1 MESTVILN
9 GIISG
14 IIRSLA
20 DGGIAMI
27 IKVAC
32 VKKDVD
38 ILARRLE
45 SIMAVIGDAEGH
57 RILAQSEA
65 ADHRLKKLREIAYE
79 AETIIDLF
87 RIEVGTSRSQEW
99 DAASICKC
107 VKEVHIRCQIGN
119 DIQELNRKLNTIIPA
134 IQQLGLATEDQSGI
148 DSEVAPHHN
157 ESNTIG
163 RGVGS
168 DCNDLVNLLRRGG
181 EGAHVLFAIVGTIG
195 VGKSTLARKIY
206 HEMRGRFR
214 IRLWVNISNDSRH
227 ITIWSGER
235 FKRRAGMSEQ
245 REVLR
250 NYLNGSTRNLLLVI
264 DNVSKADDWNQLLA
278 ANEAFR
284 RCGCK
289 VIVTTRDENVAR
301 TMGVTH
307 FHRVKCL
314 NGDDG
319 WLLLHKTA
327 NLGGTVTT
335 RNIQDVGRSIVQKCS
350 GVPMAIRT
358 IGWNLRGRSREDE
371 WESIHS
377 QDLISSYP
385 GIRDSIDTTYMELKY
400 RHKRCFLYCSLYPE
414 KFVIKQQC
422 ATQQWIA
429 EGFFEG
435 SGNLEKAAGRCYQE
449 LIERGLLLPEH
460 EADGV
465 VGAKMPTLL
474 RSFALYRSGDENCV
488 DNLSRISSTS
498 KPWRL
503 CITAEEA
510 IEAIPV
516 YVTRLRTLF
525 VSARPL
531 SRSSLDLII
540 ERFPNLR
547 VLDLR
552 DTQVETIPKTL
563 GRLLQLRYL
572 NLSNTKIRKLPRSIG
587 NLMMLQFLILQ
598 NCPCLTQITSH
609 VGRLV
614 NLRGLDF
621 SGAPELNDI
630 RFRLLKLTGLNCLH
644 GFFPAN
650 HGWTLVGL
658 CALRNLTSL
667 QILRLGRAS
676 SIEDA
681 QQSRLQ
687 DMDNLRELELCCSS
701 VDQPP
706 VGIQEHMK
714 DVFSALRPP
723 QSLASLKLDGYYG
736 NGFPAWFSVSHL
748 TVLQRLTLDGCVH
761 CQRLPA
767 LGEMM
772 NLKFLAIIGFSVLT
786 EINYELRGA
795 PATGVA
801 FPMLEQLFLGRMQN
815 MVSWSGLV
823 DTDMPLLERLHL
835 DGCPRMISVPSWLQ
849 HCTTLKSLKIHH
861 ADALQNIENLPAL
874 KELQVHDSSNLKR
887 VFNLRRLE
895 DLKIVNCACLS
906 IVQDVPLL
914 CILRLDL
921 DEHTSQ
927 LPEWIQRKQPF
938 TLRRLEIVGSE
949 DLLDRCSSSTARY
962 GRLIKDAADHVY
974 AKLHGGSLYFSYT
987 KSTGMFDRSRR
998 CRDRSS
1004 MQSAAILAVP
1014 VAPRRV
1020 HGGWETW
1027 IKYTLCAIFLI
1038 VSQFFVQWAV
1048 SSR

>member
-1 MESTVILN
+1 MILN

-572 NLSNTKIRKLPRSIG
+572 NLSNTKIRKLPRNIG
-587 NLMMLQFLILQ
+587 NLMMMQFLILQ

-927 LPEWIQRKQPF
+927 LPEWLQRKQPF

>member
-1 MESTVILN
+1 MILN

-927 LPEWIQRKQPF
+927 LPEWLQRKQPF

>member
-9 GIISG
+9 GLITSVSS
-14 IIRSLA
+14 SLA
-20 DGGIAMI
+20 GVIVR
-27 IKVAC
+27 VAC

-38 ILARRLE
+38 TLTGRLE
-45 SIMAVIGDAEGH
+45 SIMAVIGDAERH
-57 RILAQSEA
+57 RILARSEA

-119 DIQELNRKLNTIIPA
+119 DIQELNKKLDTIIPV
-134 IQQLGLATEDQSGI
+134 IQQLGLAAEDQSGI
-148 DSEVAPHHN
+148 DSEVAPHYN

-195 VGKSTLARKIY
+195 VGKSTLALKIY

-214 IRLWVNISNDSRH
+214 TRLWVNISNDSRR
-227 ITIWSGER
+227 ITIWSGDT
-235 FKRRAGMSEQ
+235 FKGRAGMPEQ

-250 NYLNGSTRNLLLVI
+250 RYLDGSTRNLLLVI
-264 DNVSKADDWNQLLA
+264 DNVRKADDWNQLLA

-301 TMGVTH
+301 MMGVTH

-327 NLGGTVTT
+327 NLGGTVATG
-335 RNIQDVGRSIVQKCS
+335 NIQDVGRSIVQKCS

-377 QDLISSYP
+377 QDFISSYT

-400 RHKRCFLYCSLYPE
+400 RVKRCFLYCSLYPE
-414 KFVIKQQC
+414 QFVIKQQC

-435 SGNLEKAAGRCYQE
+435 RPNLEEEAESCYQE

-460 EADGV
+460 EANGV

-474 RSFALYRSGDENCV
+474 RSFALYRSGEENCV
-488 DNLSRISSTS
+488 DNPSRISSTS

-503 CITAEEA
+503 CITDEEA

-525 VSARPL
+525 VSASPL
-531 SRSSLDLII
+531 RRSSLDLII
-540 ERFPNLR
+540 GRFPNLR

-552 DTQVETIPKTL
+552 DTQVESIPKTL

-572 NLSNTKIRKLPRSIG
+572 NLSNTEIRKLPQSIG

-598 NCPCLTQITSH
+598 NCPYLTQMTSH
-609 VGRLV
+609 VGRLE

-621 SGAPELNDI
+621 SGAPELNDV
-630 RFRLLKLTGLNCLH
+630 RFRLLKLTGLNCLR

-650 HGWTLVGL
+650 HGLKL
-658 CALRNLTSL
+658 KELHALRNLTSL
-667 QILRLGRAS
+667 QILKLGRAS

-681 QQSRLQ
+681 HQSRLQ
-687 DMDNLRELELCCSS
+687 EMYHLKELELCCSS

-706 VGIQEHMK
+706 VDGQEHMK

-723 QSLASLKLDGYYG
+723 QSLVSLKLDGYYG

-748 TVLQRLTLDGCVH
+748 TALQRLTLDGCVH

-801 FPMLEQLFLGRMQN
+801 FPLLEQLFLGRMQN

-823 DTDMPLLERLHL
+823 DIDMPLLERLQL
-835 DGCPRMISVPSWLQ
+835 DSCPMMISVPSWLQ
-849 HCTTLKSLKIHH
+849 HCTTLKSLKIQH
-861 ADALQNIENLPAL
+861 ADALQYIENLPAL
-874 KELQVHDSSNLKR
+874 KELQVHYSSNLNR
-887 VFNLRRLE
+887 ILNLSRLE
-895 DLKIVNCACLS
+895 DLKIVSCACLTV
-906 IVQDVPLL
+906 VQDVPLL
-914 CILRLDL
+914 RNLHLDL
-921 DEHTSQ
+921 GKHTAE
-927 LPEWIQRKQPF
+927 LPEWLQKKQSF
-938 TLRRLEIVGSE
+938 TLRGLEIIGSE
-949 DLLDRCSSSTARY
+949 DLLNRCSSSTARY

-987 KSTGMFDRSRR
+987 KRTGMFYRSRR
-998 CRDRSS
+998 CRECFS
-1004 MQSAAILAVP
+1004 MQGAAILAVP
-1014 VAPRRV
+1014 VAPQRV

>member
-1 MESTVILN
+1 MLWSAVVLWH
-9 GIISG
+9 
-14 IIRSLA
+14 
-20 DGGIAMI
+20 
-27 IKVAC
+27 
-32 VKKDVD
+32 
-38 ILARRLE
+38 RRDPGRPPTL
-45 SIMAVIGDAEGH
+45 
-57 RILAQSEA
+57 
-65 ADHRLKKLREIAYE
+65 
-79 AETIIDLF
+79 
-87 RIEVGTSRSQEW
+87 QEW
-99 DAASICKC
+99 DAASVCKC

-119 DIQELNRKLNTIIPA
+119 DIQELNKKLDTIIPV
-134 IQQLGLATEDQSGI
+134 IQQLGLAAEDQSGI
-148 DSEVAPHHN
+148 DSEVAPHYN

-195 VGKSTLARKIY
+195 VGKSTLALKIY

-214 IRLWVNISNDSRH
+214 TRLWVNISNDSRR
-227 ITIWSGER
+227 ITIWSGDT
-235 FKRRAGMSEQ
+235 FKRRAGMAEQ

-250 NYLNGSTRNLLLVI
+250 RYLDGSTSNLLLVI
-264 DNVSKADDWNQLLA
+264 DNVRKADDWNQLLA

-289 VIVTTRDENVAR
+289 VIVTTRDENVER
-301 TMGVTH
+301 KMGVTH

-327 NLGGTVTT
+327 NLGGTVATG
-335 RNIQDVGRSIVQKCS
+335 NIQDVGRSIVQKCS

-377 QDLISSYP
+377 QDFISSYP
-385 GIRDSIDTTYMELKY
+385 GIRDTIDTTYMELKY
-400 RHKRCFLYCSLYPE
+400 RVKRCFLYCSLYPE
-414 KFVIKQQC
+414 QFVIKQQC

-435 SGNLEKAAGRCYQE
+435 SPDLEEAAESCYQE

-460 EADGV
+460 EANGV

-474 RSFALYRSGDENCV
+474 RSFALYRSGEENCV
-488 DNLSRISSTS
+488 DNPSRISSTS

-503 CITAEEA
+503 CITDEEA

-525 VSARPL
+525 VSASPL
-531 SRSSLDLII
+531 RRSSLDLII

-552 DTQVETIPKTL
+552 DTQVESIPKTL

-572 NLSNTKIRKLPRSIG
+572 NLSNTEIRKLPQSIG

-598 NCPCLTQITSH
+598 NCPYLTQMTSH
-609 VGRLV
+609 VGRLE

-621 SGAPELNDI
+621 SGAPKLNDV
-630 RFRLLKLTGLNCLH
+630 RFRLLKLTELNCLH

-650 HGWTLVGL
+650 HGWTLKELHV
-658 CALRNLTSL
+658 LRNLTSL

-681 QQSRLQ
+681 HQSRLQ
-687 DMDNLRELELCCSS
+687 EMDNLRELELCCSS

-706 VGIQEHMK
+706 VDVQEHMK

-723 QSLASLKLDGYYG
+723 QSLFSLKLDGYYG

-748 TVLQRLTLDGCVH
+748 TALQRLTLDGCVH

-801 FPMLEQLFLGRMQN
+801 FPLLEQLFLGRMQN

-835 DGCPRMISVPSWLQ
+835 DGCPSMISVPSWLQ

-861 ADALQNIENLPAL
+861 ADALQNIENLLAL
-874 KELQVHDSSNLKR
+874 KELQVHHSSNLKR
-887 VFNLRRLE
+887 IFNLRRLE
-895 DLKIVNCACLS
+895 ELEIVNCAHLDT
-906 IVQDVPLL
+906 VQDVPLL
-914 CILRLDL
+914 RLLHL
-921 DEHTSQ
+921 DEPTAQ
-927 LPEWIQRKQPF
+927 LPEWLQKKQSF
-938 TLRRLEIVGSE
+938 TLRRLEIIGSE
-949 DLLDRCSSSTARY
+949 DLLDRCSSPTARY

-998 CRDRSS
+998 CRDRYG
-1004 MQSAAILAVP
+1004 MQGAAILAVP

>member
-572 NLSNTKIRKLPRSIG
+572 NLSNTKIRKLPRNIG

-927 LPEWIQRKQPF
+927 LPEWLQRKQPF

>member
-1 MESTVILN
+1 MALPPPLGVLRL
-9 GIISG
+9 GIPVDLTCF
-14 IIRSLA
+14 SLS
-20 DGGIAMI
+20 
-27 IKVAC
+27 
-32 VKKDVD
+32 
-38 ILARRLE
+38 R
-45 SIMAVIGDAEGH
+45 DAW
-57 RILAQSEA
+57 
-65 ADHRLKKLREIAYE
+65 
-79 AETIIDLF
+79 
-87 RIEVGTSRSQEW
+87 EW

-119 DIQELNRKLNTIIPA
+119 DIQELNKKLDTIIPA
-134 IQQLGLATEDQSGI
+134 IHQLGLVAEDQSGI
-148 DSEVAPHHN
+148 DIEVGPHHN

-195 VGKSTLARKIY
+195 VGKSTLACKIY
-206 HEMRGRFR
+206 HEMRSRFR
-214 IRLWVNISNDSRH
+214 IRLWVNISNDSRR
-227 ITIWSGER
+227 ITIWYGNK
-235 FKRRAGMSEQ
+235 FIGRAGMSEQ

-250 NYLNGSTRNLLLVI
+250 HYLNDSTRNLLLVI
-264 DNVSKADDWNQLLA
+264 DNVGKADDWNQLLA

-284 RCGCK
+284 HCGCK

-301 TMGVTH
+301 MMGATH

-319 WLLLHKTA
+319 WLLLHKNA

-335 RNIQDVGRSIVQKCS
+335 GNIQDVGRSIVQKCS

-377 QDLISSYP
+377 QDFISSYP
-385 GIRDSIDTTYMELKY
+385 GIRDTIDTMYMEFKY
-400 RHKRCFLYCSLYPE
+400 RLKRCFLYCSLYPE
-414 KFVIKQQC
+414 QFVIKQQC

-435 SGNLEKAAGRCYQE
+435 K
-449 LIERGLLLPEH
+449 RGLLLPEH
-460 EADGV
+460 EANGV
-465 VGAKMPTLL
+465 VGARMPTLL

-488 DNLSRISSTS
+488 DNPSRISSTS

-503 CITAEEA
+503 CITDEEA

-516 YVTRLRTLF
+516 YVSRLRTLF
-525 VSARPL
+525 VFASSLR
-531 SRSSLDLII
+531 SSSLDLII

-552 DTQVETIPKTL
+552 DTEVETIPRTL

-572 NLSNTKIRKLPRSIG
+572 NLSNTKIRKLPQSIG
-587 NLMMLQFLILQ
+587 NLVMLQ
-598 NCPCLTQITSH
+598 
-609 VGRLV
+609 
-614 NLRGLDF
+614 GLDI
-621 SGAPELNDI
+621 SGTPELNDV
-630 RFRLLKLTGLNCLH
+630 RFRLLKLTKLNRL
-644 GFFPAN
+644 
-650 HGWTLVGL
+650 HGWTLEEL

-667 QILRLGRAS
+667 QILKLGRAS

-681 QQSRLQ
+681 HQSRLQ
-687 DMDNLRELELCCSS
+687 EMDNLRELELCCSS
-701 VDQPP
+701 ADQPP
-706 VGIQEHMK
+706 VDVQEHMK

-723 QSLASLKLDGYYG
+723 QCLVSLKLDGYYG

-761 CQRLPA
+761 CQRLPG

-772 NLKFLAIIGFSVLT
+772 NLKFLAIIGFSELT

-801 FPMLEQLFLGRMQN
+801 FPLLEQLFLERMQN

-823 DTDMPLLERLHL
+823 DTDMPLLERLQL
-835 DGCPRMISVPSWLQ
+835 DNCPMMISVPSWLQ
-849 HCTTLKSLKIHH
+849 HCTTLKSLKIQH

-887 VFNLRRLE
+887 IFNLRRLE
-895 DLKIVNCACLS
+895 DLIIVNCASLS

-914 CILRLDL
+914 RILHLDL
-921 DEHTSQ
+921 DEHTTQ
-927 LPEWIQRKQPF
+927 LPEWIQKKQSF

-949 DLLDRCSSSTARY
+949 DLLDKCSSSTVRY

-987 KSTGMFDRSRR
+987 KSTGMFYRSRR
-998 CRDRSS
+998 CRESFS
-1004 MQSAAILAVP
+1004 MQGAAILAVP